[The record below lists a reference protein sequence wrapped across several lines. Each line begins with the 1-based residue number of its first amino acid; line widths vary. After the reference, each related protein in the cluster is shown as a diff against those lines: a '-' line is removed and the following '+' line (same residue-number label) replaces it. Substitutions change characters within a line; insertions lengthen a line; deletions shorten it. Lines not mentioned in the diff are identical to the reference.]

1 MCSPPGERAHPS
13 AVKSDFLISQA
24 NVETMAHVENKAL
37 PVEEV
42 EDDDDY
48 EDDDELEEG
57 EIVVSDIDED
67 DEEGFDEDEAGLGDI
82 ADIAASLLATPD
94 GDTVA
99 SALVGIRE
107 QLETQNR
114 ILIKI
119 FSALKD

>member
-1 MCSPPGERAHPS
+1 
-13 AVKSDFLISQA
+13 
-24 NVETMAHVENKAL
+24 MAPVENKAL

-57 EIVVSDIDED
+57 EILVTEDED
-67 DEEGFDEDEAGLGDI
+67 DEGFDDDEEVPGLGDI
-82 ADIAASLLATPD
+82 AEMAASLLATPE

>member
-1 MCSPPGERAHPS
+1 
-13 AVKSDFLISQA
+13 
-24 NVETMAHVENKAL
+24 MAPVENKAL

-57 EIVVSDIDED
+57 EILVSDIDED

>member
-1 MCSPPGERAHPS
+1 
-13 AVKSDFLISQA
+13 
-24 NVETMAHVENKAL
+24 MAPVENKAL

-42 EDDDDY
+42 EDDDDDY

-57 EIVVSDIDED
+57 EILVTEDEDEDEDDDED
-67 DEEGFDEDEAGLGDI
+67 DEGFDDDEEVPGLGDI
-82 ADIAASLLATPD
+82 AEMAASLLATPE

>member
-1 MCSPPGERAHPS
+1 MAP
-13 AVKSDFLISQA
+13 
-24 NVETMAHVENKAL
+24 VEKKAL
-37 PVEEV
+37 PVEE
-42 EDDDDY
+42 EDD
-48 EDDDELEEG
+48 EIEEG
-57 EIVVSDIDED
+57 EIVEDDDVSEFEDD
-67 DEEGFDEDEAGLGDI
+67 DEEVEEVFDDDDDVPGLGDI
-82 ADIAASLLATPD
+82 ADMAASLFATPD

>member
-1 MCSPPGERAHPS
+1 
-13 AVKSDFLISQA
+13 
-24 NVETMAHVENKAL
+24 MAHVENKAL

-57 EIVVSDIDED
+57 EILVSDIDED

>member
-1 MCSPPGERAHPS
+1 
-13 AVKSDFLISQA
+13 
-24 NVETMAHVENKAL
+24 MAPVENKAL

-57 EIVVSDIDED
+57 EILVTEDEDEDEDDDED
-67 DEEGFDEDEAGLGDI
+67 DEGFDDDEEVPGLGDI
-82 ADIAASLLATPD
+82 AEMAASLLATPE

>member
-1 MCSPPGERAHPS
+1 
-13 AVKSDFLISQA
+13 
-24 NVETMAHVENKAL
+24 MAPVENKAKAL

-42 EDDDDY
+42 EDEVDDY
-48 EDDDELEEG
+48 DEEDDELEEG
-57 EIVVSDIDED
+57 EILVTDDDDDDDD
-67 DEEGFDEDEAGLGDI
+67 DEEEFDDDDEVPGLGDI
-82 ADIAASLLATPD
+82 ADMAASLLATPD

-119 FSALKD
+119 FSTLKD

>member
-1 MCSPPGERAHPS
+1 
-13 AVKSDFLISQA
+13 
-24 NVETMAHVENKAL
+24 MAHVENKAL

-57 EIVVSDIDED
+57 EIVVSDIDEE

>member
-1 MCSPPGERAHPS
+1 
-13 AVKSDFLISQA
+13 
-24 NVETMAHVENKAL
+24 MAPVENKAL

-57 EIVVSDIDED
+57 EILVTEDEDEDDDED
-67 DEEGFDEDEAGLGDI
+67 DEGFDDDEELPGLGDI
-82 ADIAASLLATPD
+82 AEMAASLLATPE

>member
-1 MCSPPGERAHPS
+1 
-13 AVKSDFLISQA
+13 
-24 NVETMAHVENKAL
+24 MAPVENKAL

-57 EIVVSDIDED
+57 EILVTEDEDEDEDED
-67 DEEGFDEDEAGLGDI
+67 DEGFDDDEEVPGLGDI
-82 ADIAASLLATPD
+82 AEMAASLLATPE

>member
-1 MCSPPGERAHPS
+1 
-13 AVKSDFLISQA
+13 
-24 NVETMAHVENKAL
+24 MAPVENKAKAL

-42 EDDDDY
+42 EDEVDDY
-48 EDDDELEEG
+48 DEEDDELEEG
-57 EIVVSDIDED
+57 EILVTDDDDDDD
-67 DEEGFDEDEAGLGDI
+67 DEEEFDDDDEVPGLGDI
-82 ADIAASLLATPD
+82 ADMAASLLATPD

-119 FSALKD
+119 FSTLKD

>member
-1 MCSPPGERAHPS
+1 
-13 AVKSDFLISQA
+13 
-24 NVETMAHVENKAL
+24 MAPVENKAL

-42 EDDDDY
+42 EDDDDDY

-57 EIVVSDIDED
+57 EILVSDIDED

>member
-1 MCSPPGERAHPS
+1 
-13 AVKSDFLISQA
+13 
-24 NVETMAHVENKAL
+24 MAHVENKAL

-48 EDDDELEEG
+48 EELEEG
-57 EIVVSDIDED
+57 EILVSDIDED

>member
-1 MCSPPGERAHPS
+1 
-13 AVKSDFLISQA
+13 
-24 NVETMAHVENKAL
+24 MAHVEKKAL
-37 PVEEV
+37 PVEEEE
-42 EDDDDY
+42 EDDY
-48 EDDDELEEG
+48 DDEIEEG
-57 EIVVSDIDED
+57 EIVEDTDDELEDELED